1 METVNEPTYLGD
13 RSSAV
18 GECEAAVTATATGEV
33 CFWECNELLFGRS
46 IKKTIRG

>member
-33 CFWECNELLFGRS
+33 CLGSVMSCCLEDL
-46 IKKTIRG
+46 